1 MRCTIFDVRDVRSEM
16 SPEYFPCQTYGP
28 AEGAE
33 SAEARKRREEEERLA
48 RERAEKAKRER
59 LCPEC
64 CMKVTLCS
72 AQ

>member
-1 MRCTIFDVRDVRSEM
+1 M
-16 SPEYFPCQTYGP
+16 SPLYFPCQTYGP

-33 SAEARKRREEEERLA
+33 STEARRRREEEERLA

-64 CMKVTLCS
+64 CKKVSCNISDLRRNISTEH
-72 AQ
+72 